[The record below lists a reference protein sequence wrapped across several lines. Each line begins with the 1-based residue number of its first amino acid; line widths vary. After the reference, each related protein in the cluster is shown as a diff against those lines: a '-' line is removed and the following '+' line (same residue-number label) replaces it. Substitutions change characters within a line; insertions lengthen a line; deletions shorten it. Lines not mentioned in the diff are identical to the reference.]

1 MLFLLFLISDL
12 HFLIS
17 AAIADIFNPIA
28 KLVIPIGIRS
38 EEVKFEIKI
47 HPVVIVEGKIRKCLI
62 QFRVVQTFLPF
73 LFINSFCF
81 ISSK

>member
-28 KLVIPIGIRS
+28 KLVFPIGIRS

-47 HPVVIVEGKIRKCLI
+47 HPVVIVEGKIRS
-62 QFRVVQTFLPF
+62 V
-73 LFINSFCF
+73 
-81 ISSK
+81 